1 MRYVCGILFLIFIQA
16 GTFSGTCAAD
26 RDELM
31 QRRTRAAKQ
40 FADGVLLLHA
50 KSEIDS
56 ASDGYRVEPAFYYL
70 SGMENLPGA
79 LLAID
84 GKKGESWLFVNSDKY
99 FNEFGADVV
108 AGPGAQQELGIAHV
122 VDWTELESFLAERAR
137 AGGKIY
143 YQRSAPELPANLA
156 TLKDNR
162 APAWIQVLQKKWPEL
177 RFEEA
182 GQRLSSLMDVQSAE
196 EQKAL
201 RAAAGATTKALIAGV
216 RAIHPGATQ
225 RGVESVVES
234 ACWKEG
240 AHGSAFWPWAM
251 AGENSVFPKPFASMA
266 RYDHLESVM
275 QAGDLVRLDVGC
287 EWEHYQ
293 GDLGRTVPVS
303 GHYSDEQR
311 EIWNAFVAAYRA
323 GVGKLREGTTEDQVF
338 DAWKAELLR
347 HRDTVKSRLAKQAI
361 ESWSER
367 KNVPYWQA
375 HTTNLDAGYIDGA
388 MRAGMTIDFEPIA
401 SIGGQGYYL
410 EDMFLITKEGAE
422 ILTPGLPYSA
432 EEIEAAMSGSKA
444 QESQPHA
451 AKP

>member
-1 MRYVCGILFLIFIQA
+1 MRHVCGILFLIFIQT
-16 GTFSGTCAAD
+16 GTLSGTRAAD

-31 QRRTRAAKQ
+31 QRRARAAKQ

-99 FNEFGADVV
+99 FKALGADVV
-108 AGPGAQQELGIAHV
+108 VGRDAQQELGIAHV

-201 RAAAGATTKALIAGV
+201 RAAAGATTKALVEGV
-216 RAIHPGATQ
+216 RAIHPGARQ
-225 RGVESVVES
+225 RGGGSGGESD
-234 ACWKEG
+234 CWKEG

-251 AGENSVFPKPFASMA
+251 AGANSVFPKPFVSMA

-303 GHYSDEQR
+303 GHYSDDQR
-311 EIWNAFVAAYRA
+311 ETWNIFVAAYQA
-323 GVGKLREGTTEDQVF
+323 GVKSLREGITVDQVF
-338 DAWKAELLR
+338 DIWRAELLR
-347 HRDTVKSRLAKQAI
+347 HRESAKSDLARRAI
-361 ESWSER
+361 DAWSQRE
-367 KNVPYWQA
+367 NVRYWQL
-375 HTTNLDAGYIDGA
+375 HTINLDAGHVGGPL
-388 MRAGMTIDFEPIA
+388 RAGTTIAFEPIA
-401 SIGGQGYYL
+401 SMDGQGFYL
-410 EDMFLITKEGAE
+410 EDMFLITKDGAE
-422 ILTPGLPYSA
+422 LLTPGVPYTA
-432 EEIEAAMSGSKA
+432 EEIEAAMR
-444 QESQPHA
+444 
-451 AKP
+451 